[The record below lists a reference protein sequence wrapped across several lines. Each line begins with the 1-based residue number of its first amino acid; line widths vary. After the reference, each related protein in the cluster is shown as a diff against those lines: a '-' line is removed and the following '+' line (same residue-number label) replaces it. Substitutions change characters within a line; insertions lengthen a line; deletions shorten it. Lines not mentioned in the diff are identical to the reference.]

1 MSTVTKLKTVYDGC
15 SDIRAAIKE
24 EDSTLGMGSITT
36 LSDDIRNINNRKY
49 IWKWVNNNGTY
60 KLQKEVNNT
69 DNIAYQKFKSDQSI
83 KAIIL
88 PENIKIIYSN
98 AFQDSSLEFINL
110 KDITTV
116 GDRAFLNANL
126 VGTLHLL
133 NATTISN
140 YAFSGNSLVT
150 SILLPSVTTLT
161 GSTWAAGGA
170 FEGCTS
176 LTNVQLNDNL
186 TSIGCRAF
194 FGCTKLA
201 SITLPSSLTS
211 TDERVFQDCTALST
225 IVLPENLKSIGRN
238 LFTNCTALTSI
249 TLPSNL
255 VTFGI
260 QVFSGC
266 TALTTINPINT
277 SVISGSLFNNC
288 SALQSVELSSNLT
301 EIVNDSFRNCSAL
314 TTLIIHAETVPTLD
328 HTNAFSGTNSN
339 LKIYVPY
346 SSDHSILN
354 NYKTASNWSA
364 YATKIFE
371 LNEDGL
377 IPTT

>member
-1 MSTVTKLKTVYDGC
+1 MAINTKLETIKSGVLGVR
-15 SDIRAAIKE
+15 SAIKAI
-24 EDSTLGMGSITT
+24 DSSLANGTVDTLG
-36 LSDDIRNINNRKY
+36 DDIRTLNNRKY

-60 KLQKEVNNT
+60 ELQKEVNNT

-354 NYKTASNWSA
+354 NYKAASNWSA

-371 LNEDGL
+371 LNENGS
-377 IPTT
+377 IPT